1 MELNKRFLEAY
12 RHYQDEPRVQ
22 RLKTNVMKYNRAVR
36 DLGLRDHQV
45 SNIFFLSTILYLCYV
60 SGSEGEACKLENTW
74 LTGVSPWLTH
84 NMVHTCLTRRCAQCT
99 YFHFSFNYLEE
110 EAERSVHWDAVMFYS
125 FA

>member
-45 SNIFFLSTILYLCYV
+45 SNIFFFL
-60 SGSEGEACKLENTW
+60 
-74 LTGVSPWLTH
+74 
-84 NMVHTCLTRRCAQCT
+84 
-99 YFHFSFNYLEE
+99 
-110 EAERSVHWDAVMFYS
+110 
-125 FA
+125 